1 MAESSFRRS
10 IELAPFN
17 AYSLNYFGYW
27 LIEQNRHLEEA
38 KAFIQKAVDKQPE
51 NGAFV
56 DSLGW
61 VYYKLGDYDN
71 ALIFMERAAML
82 IPDDPVITD
91 HLGDV
96 YKALDR
102 PAEALHEWRRALIF
116 LPDDALKVQVESK
129 IARMLADE

>member
-1 MAESSFRRS
+1 MTKQRR
-10 IELAPFN
+10 LF
-17 AYSLNYFGYW
+17 
-27 LIEQNRHLEEA
+27 
-38 KAFIQKAVDKQPE
+38 KKAVDKQPE

-82 IPDDPVITD
+82 IDDPVITAD

-96 YKALDR
+96 YQALDR
-102 PAEALHEWRRALIF
+102 PVEALHEWQRALVF
-116 LPDDALKVQVESK
+116 SPDETLKAEIQTK
-129 IARMLADE
+129 IALMFADE